1 MPQVP
6 QEELTPLYAILKM
19 YIIPADQPP
28 IYSGKHIPN
37 QFIHQAD
44 DMLYDLED
52 RWKWYP
58 SEEIDDIGALFGF
71 YWYRR
76 TTARMTVTIQLDWTA
91 DTIDLFVQTAFDD
104 EGFWEQNDFHT
115 IVNGCERGSPWFLDW
130 TAVNPSVGAHQ
141 CDITAWRPVPGTPI
155 SKIPPPFQPQS
166 LLKNFTPGAPLKGP
180 FGNQTLS
187 SKPTYPPGAI
197 PGTTPATGSTPIL
210 RAQATGRVHTD
221 QGHVR
226 SQATFATAA
235 TQWQALTEQ
244 ERQAWNAAGRTCK
257 PPLSGIALWT
267 QITHTKRLDRIPTL
281 EARTGLTLPRPTLL
295 P

>member
-6 QEELTPLYAILKM
+6 QEELTPIYAWIN
-19 YIIPADQPP
+19 ITIEPADQPP
-28 IYSGKHIPN
+28 TFTGKHIPV
-37 QFIHQAD
+37 QFISQAD
-44 DMLYDLED
+44 DLTYQGYDSWHWE
-52 RWKWYP
+52 P

-76 TTARMTVTIQLDWTA
+76 TTARMRVDIALDWEA
-91 DTIDLFVQTAFDD
+91 DNINIALYTEFED
-104 EGFWEQNDFHT
+104 EGFWEQNDFAAT
-115 IVNGCERGSPWFLDW
+115 TKGCERGSPWFLNW
-130 TAVNPSVGAHQ
+130 TTLNPTVGKGQ
-141 CDITAWRPVPGTPI
+141 GKITAWRPVPGTPI

-187 SKPTYPPGAI
+187 SKPTYPAGAI
-197 PGTTPATGSTPIL
+197 PGITPATGSTPIL

-281 EARTGLTLPRPTLL
+281 EARTGLTLPKPTLL